1 MLKRYLSFIFVFTF
15 LTTYAQNPIT
25 VDCNAGPE
33 NINFCYQSD
42 QLEEFTFVS
51 SDGSS
56 INLTVNSGD
65 VEDGWDEFIILDT
78 DGTPLTPPDFYGNG
92 GDLAGLTYQSTG
104 DEITVQVDPDGS
116 IDCQSSANIDPIDI
130 TASCATCINPNVDY
144 SLESDCLNAPQ
155 YFIDADVTDLGS
167 ATSLTVTD
175 DQGSAPQTVNS
186 TGVVTFGPY
195 GNGTDVQLTAQNDQD
210 ANCSSTSQVFSQ
222 ENCTLNL
229 VDCNA
234 GPVNVNFCYES
245 DQLEE
250 FTFVSSDGSSINLT
264 VNSGDVEDGWDEFI
278 ILDTDGS
285 PLTPPDFY
293 GNGGDLTGL
302 TYQSTGDEI
311 TVQVDPD
318 GSIDCQ
324 SDADIDPIDITASCA
339 TCANPDVDYSLE
351 SDCLNAP
358 QFFVDADVADLGS
371 ATSLTITDDQ
381 GSAAQTVN
389 STGVV
394 TFGPY
399 ANGTDVQLTAQ
410 NDQDV
415 NCSST
420 SQVFTQEICTENLVD
435 CTAGPTNVNFCY
447 TNDELTELSFTSSD
461 GSSVNLTVNSGD
473 VEDGLDEFIVLDTDG
488 TELFNGYGNAGDLS
502 GLSFQSTG
510 DEITVQVDAS
520 FINDC
525 QDSADIDP
533 IDITASCATC
543 VNPVVDYSL
552 ESDCLNAP
560 QYFID
565 ADVTDLGSATS
576 LTLTDDQ
583 GSAPQT
589 VNSTGIVTF
598 GPYGNGTD
606 VQLTAQNDQDAN
618 CSSTSQVFSQENC
631 TLNLVDCNAGPV
643 NVNFCYQSDQ
653 LEEFT
658 FVSSDGSSINL
669 SVNSGDVEESFDE
682 FIVLDT
688 DGTELYNGYG
698 NGGDLSGLT
707 FQSTGDE
714 ITVQVDP
721 DFSIDCQGSGNIDPI
736 DITASCATCA
746 NPDVDYDV
754 IANCTDDTSEFSVD
768 VFVNDLGSASA
779 VEVTTNQ
786 GNGPITVNNTP
797 QTITFGPY
805 DLGTDV
811 VVTTENVDDQNCIIT
826 SPSLTQ
832 QTCGCSGSQPF
843 CAPDE
848 GEALVFPNVDDSSGT
863 EADPTLSNY
872 GCLGTQP
879 NPVWYF
885 LQVEE
890 SGELVFEI
898 VQNTQF
904 DDNGNPTGT
913 PLDVDFMAWG
923 PFSETDY
930 CNDLD
935 SCTNCASNTI
945 DNGYPYGNVIDCS
958 YSPDPEETLTIPNA
972 QDGEIYAVL
981 ITNFAGDPGF
991 ISLGQ
996 TNDDDPNSGSTDC
1009 TIVTT
1014 TFVTACEVDGD
1025 VTLNASNDNSQG
1037 YQWLEYDEA
1046 SDSFNPIAG
1055 ADQSSFDVDETGI
1068 YQVQWLD
1075 DNLDINTEDF
1085 DVTII
1090 PEPEVDDQTVALC
1103 NNQSSIDI
1111 DAEPENLSDYE
1122 SIDYQ
1127 WFNNGNPIN
1136 GETQSSLT
1144 VTQPDDYSVEITTS
1158 NTNQDTDETVNCP
1171 KTVNFT
1177 VTDASFSV
1185 DLGGDQTFCDDQPQT
1200 ITPAIQGEDD
1210 TNATYSWNTGEDTA
1224 SIQVDQSG
1232 TYSLTATIN
1241 GCDVTQ
1247 SVNYL
1252 FSPEPEVDLGS
1263 DNSVCENETL
1273 TLDATP
1279 DNASDYDSID
1289 YQWSQNGNILNGE
1302 TNAELIVDE
1311 PSDYS
1316 VEITTTNS
1324 NAVGQSQTCVYNF
1337 STNVDG
1343 ALFSVDLGAD
1353 QTFCDADFQTITAQL
1368 TNADANNADFSW
1380 STGEGTQNIDVSE
1393 TNIYT
1398 VTVTVNGCSVTQ
1410 SVEYVFD
1417 ESPDFELGEDVETCD
1432 LAPIA
1437 IDATPANF
1445 DPTMTIFEWSKDGNV
1460 LQSEIDA
1467 VVNPE
1472 NYGFGTYEVTAYS
1485 DDEDCFTTDQITI
1498 SKREDI
1504 SVALSTDDTD
1514 NLFCA
1519 GEQVNIS
1526 ANLSNASMDEASFEW
1541 LVNGEMQNGE
1551 NNDSFTYQT
1560 SEEDGVDT
1568 IEVIVSINGDCEV
1581 SDSVNLDKYD
1591 IDNCTI
1597 SQGISPNNDGLND
1610 ELDLRFL
1617 DDRSGIKSLEIFDRY
1632 GSSVFKQSNY
1642 RNEFSGQNDDGDQ
1655 LRTGTYFYVI
1665 KFEQED
1671 SVYGMNHSGWIYINQ
1686 EQ

>member
-1 MLKRYLSFIFVFTF
+1 MLKHYLSFLFVLFYF
-15 LTTYAQNPIT
+15 VVYPQSPIT
-25 VDCNAGPE
+25 VDCNTGPE

-65 VEDGWDEFIILDT
+65 VEENFDEFIILDT

-104 DEITVQVDPDGS
+104 DEITVQVDPDGL

-167 ATSLTVTD
+167 ATSLTITD
-175 DQGSAPQTVNS
+175 DQGSAAQTVNS

-195 GNGTDVQLTAQNDQD
+195 ANGTDVQVTAQNDQD
-210 ANCSSTSQVFSQ
+210 ANCSATSQVFSQ

-234 GPVNVNFCYES
+234 GPVNVNFCYQS
-245 DQLEE
+245 NQLEE

-278 ILDTDGS
+278 ILDTDG
-285 PLTPPDFY
+285 
-293 GNGGDLTGL
+293 
-302 TYQSTGDEI
+302 
-311 TVQVDPD
+311 
-318 GSIDCQ
+318 
-324 SDADIDPIDITASCA
+324 
-339 TCANPDVDYSLE
+339 
-351 SDCLNAP
+351 
-358 QFFVDADVADLGS
+358 
-371 ATSLTITDDQ
+371 
-381 GSAAQTVN
+381 
-389 STGVV
+389 
-394 TFGPY
+394 
-399 ANGTDVQLTAQ
+399 
-410 NDQDV
+410 
-415 NCSST
+415 
-420 SQVFTQEICTENLVD
+420 
-435 CTAGPTNVNFCY
+435 
-447 TNDELTELSFTSSD
+447 
-461 GSSVNLTVNSGD
+461 
-473 VEDGLDEFIVLDTDG
+473 
-488 TELFNGYGNAGDLS
+488 
-502 GLSFQSTG
+502 
-510 DEITVQVDAS
+510 
-520 FINDC
+520 
-525 QDSADIDP
+525 
-533 IDITASCATC
+533 
-543 VNPVVDYSL
+543 
-552 ESDCLNAP
+552 
-560 QYFID
+560 
-565 ADVTDLGSATS
+565 
-576 LTLTDDQ
+576 
-583 GSAPQT
+583 
-589 VNSTGIVTF
+589 
-598 GPYGNGTD
+598 
-606 VQLTAQNDQDAN
+606 
-618 CSSTSQVFSQENC
+618 
-631 TLNLVDCNAGPV
+631 
-643 NVNFCYQSDQ
+643 
-653 LEEFT
+653 
-658 FVSSDGSSINL
+658 
-669 SVNSGDVEESFDE
+669 
-682 FIVLDT
+682 
-688 DGTELYNGYG
+688 TELYNGYG

-707 FQSTGDE
+707 YQSTGDE
-714 ITVQVDP
+714 ITVQVDA
-721 DFSIDCQGSGNIDPI
+721 DGSIDCQGSANIDPI
-736 DITASCATCA
+736 DITASCATCTNPSVDYTLVSDCLNA
-746 NPDVDYDV
+746 PQFLVEANVSDLGSATSLTLTDNQGSIVQTISAAGLVTFGPYPNGTDVQVTAQNDQNINCAVSSALLSQSFCEDNIVDCDAGSVNSNFCYPSGEVTALNYTSTDGNNLNLTINSGSVEEGWDEFIVLDSDGSELFNGYGNDGDLAGLTFQSSGDQITIQVDADGSIDCQGSTSINPIDVTVSCATCINPDVDYDV
-754 IANCTDDTSEFSVD
+754 IGNCSDDDEEFSVD
-768 VFVNDLGSASA
+768 VTVNDLGSASA
-779 VEVTTNQ
+779 VEVSTNQ

-863 EADPTLSNY
+863 EADPSLSNY

-913 PLDVDFMAWG
+913 PLDVDFIAWG
-923 PFSETDY
+923 PFDDTEY

-935 SCTNCASNTI
+935 SCTSCGNNTV
-945 DNGYPYGNVIDCS
+945 DNNYPYGNVIDCS
-958 YSPDPEETLTIPNA
+958 YSLDSVETLTIPNA
-972 QDGEIYAVL
+972 QEGEIYAVL

-996 TNDDDPNSGSTDC
+996 TNNDDPSSGSTDC
-1009 TIVTT
+1009 DIVTT
-1014 TFVTACEVDGD
+1014 TFVNACEVDGD
-1025 VTLNASNDNSQG
+1025 VTLNASNNNSQG
-1037 YQWLEYDEA
+1037 YQWLEYDPA
-1046 SDSFNPIAG
+1046 TDSFNPISG

-1090 PEPEVDDQTVALC
+1090 PEPEIDDQTVALC
-1103 NNQSSIDI
+1103 NNQSSIDL
-1111 DAEPENLSDYE
+1111 DAEPANLSDYE

-1177 VTDASFSV
+1177 VTDASFSI
-1185 DLGGDQTFCDDQPQT
+1185 DLSGDK
-1200 ITPAIQGEDD
+1200 
-1210 TNATYSWNTGEDTA
+1210 
-1224 SIQVDQSG
+1224 
-1232 TYSLTATIN
+1232 
-1241 GCDVTQ
+1241 
-1247 SVNYL
+1247 
-1252 FSPEPEVDLGS
+1252 
-1263 DNSVCENETL
+1263 
-1273 TLDATP
+1273 
-1279 DNASDYDSID
+1279 
-1289 YQWSQNGNILNGE
+1289 
-1302 TNAELIVDE
+1302 
-1311 PSDYS
+1311 
-1316 VEITTTNS
+1316 
-1324 NAVGQSQTCVYNF
+1324 
-1337 STNVDG
+1337 
-1343 ALFSVDLGAD
+1343 
-1353 QTFCDADFQTITAQL
+1353 TFCDADAQTITAQL
-1368 TNADANNADFSW
+1368 TDADANNADFSW
-1380 STGEGTQNIDVSE
+1380 STGEGTQSIDVSE
-1393 TNIYT
+1393 SNIYT

-1410 SVEYVFD
+1410 SVEYVFN
-1417 ESPDFELGEDVETCD
+1417 ESPDFDLGGDIETCD
-1432 LAPIA
+1432 LAAVA

-1445 DPTMTIFEWSKDGNV
+1445 DPNMTIFEWSKDGNI

-1485 DDEDCFTTDQITI
+1485 DAEDCLTTDQITI
-1498 SKREDI
+1498 SKRDDI
-1504 SVALSTDDTD
+1504 SVTLSTDDTD

-1526 ANLSNASMDEASFEW
+1526 ANLSNASMDEASFQW

-1560 SEEDGVDT
+1560 SEEDTVDT
-1568 IEVIVSINGDCEV
+1568 IEVIVSIIGDCEV
-1581 SDSVNLDKYD
+1581 SATVELDKYD

-1597 SQGISPNNDGLND
+1597 SQGLSPNNDGAND

-1642 RNEFSGQNDDGDQ
+1642 RDEFSGQNDDGDQ
-1655 LRTGTYFYVI
+1655 LTTGTYFYVI

-1671 SVYGMNHSGWIYINQ
+1671 SVYGMNQTGWIYINQ